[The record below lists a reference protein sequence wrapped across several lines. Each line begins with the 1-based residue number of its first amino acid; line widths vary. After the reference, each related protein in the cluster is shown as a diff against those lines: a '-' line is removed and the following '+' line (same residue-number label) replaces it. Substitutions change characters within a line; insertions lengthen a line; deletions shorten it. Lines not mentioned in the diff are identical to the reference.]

1 MTDITDFSY
10 TRSPRARALIPF
22 GVFLIFYLGLSIWS
36 NDFYKVPMPVAFL
49 VASATAL
56 LLNRKATLK
65 SKIEL
70 FAHGMGDVDIMTMC
84 LIFILAGAFAS
95 TAKAM
100 GAVDATVE
108 LALAVIPPNLL
119 LTGLFVVACFISLAI
134 GTSVGTIAALGSI
147 AVGLSQ
153 SLNVPAGFCLG
164 AVVGGAMFG
173 DNLSMISDTTI
184 AATRT
189 QGVEMHR
196 KFQANLKIAIPA
208 AVLSILLYLCI
219 SPAVRPEALPGD
231 ASWERF
237 AAMLPCISVLVLAL
251 CGMNVMAVLIFGT
264 AFAGVIG
271 MATGHSDF
279 WGFLGA
285 VGAGTLSMSET
296 LVVALL
302 AGGLLKVI
310 RYNGGIAYILQTIE
324 RHIRGRRGGEL
335 GTFLLV
341 SVVNCFTANN
351 TVAIVITGPIARD
364 ISQRYGIPPARTAS
378 ILDSASCIIQG
389 MLPYGAQILTAI
401 GAASA
406 VGLTVSPL
414 EVIRFLGYPYLLGIC
429 LLISIVLDRRPA
441 VMPEPP
447 AQS

>member
-1 MTDITDFSY
+1 MDITNFSHV
-10 TRSPRARALIPF
+10 RAPRARALIPF
-22 GVFLIFYLGLSIWS
+22 GVFIVFYLGLSILS

-49 VASATAL
+49 IASATAL
-56 LLNRKATLK
+56 LLNRRASLK

-70 FAHGMGDVDIMTMC
+70 FAHGMGNVDIMTMC

-100 GAVDATVE
+100 GAVDATVQ

-153 SLNVPAGFCLG
+153 SLHVPPGFCLG

-196 KFQANLKIAIPA
+196 KFQANLKIAVPA
-208 AVLSILLYLCI
+208 AALTVLLYLCM
-219 SPAVRPEALPGD
+219 SPAIRPELAVGG
-231 ASWERF
+231 ASWQRF
-237 AAMLPCISVLVLAL
+237 AAMLPYISVLALAL
-251 CGMNVMAVLIFGT
+251 CGMNVMAVLILGT

-271 MATGHSDF
+271 MLTGSFDL

-285 VGAGTLSMSET
+285 IGSGTLSMSET
-296 LVVALL
+296 LIVALL

-341 SVVNCFTANN
+341 GVVNCFTANN

-364 ISQRYGIPPARTAS
+364 ISKRYGIPAARTAS

-406 VGLTVSPL
+406 VGLAVSPL
-414 EVIRFLGYPYLLGIC
+414 EVIQYLGYPYLLGIC
-429 LLISIVLDRRPA
+429 LLISIVLDRKPGVTPA
-441 VMPEPP
+441 TP
-447 AQS
+447 ARN

>member
-1 MTDITDFSY
+1 MDITDFSH
-10 TRSPRARALIPF
+10 TRAPHARALIPF
-22 GVFLIFYLGLSIWS
+22 GVFLVFYLGLSIWS

-56 LLNRKATLK
+56 LLNRRASLK

-70 FAHGMGDVDIMTMC
+70 FAHGMGDADIMTMC

-95 TAKAM
+95 TARAM
-100 GAVDATVE
+100 GAVDSSVQ

-119 LTGLFVVACFISLAI
+119 LAGLFVVACFISLAV

-147 AVGLSQ
+147 GAGLSET
-153 SLNVPAGFCLG
+153 LAVPPGFCLG
-164 AVVGGAMFG
+164 AIVGGAMFG

-196 KFQANLKIAIPA
+196 KFQANLKIASPA
-208 AVLSILLYLCI
+208 AAATVLLYLLL
-219 SPAVRPEALPGD
+219 SPAVHPDRAVGS
-231 ASWERF
+231 AGWGAF
-237 AAMLPCISVLVLAL
+237 FAMLPYISVLVLAL
-251 CGMNVMAVLIFGT
+251 CGLNVMAVLILGT

-271 MATGHSDF
+271 MANGSFDL

-285 VGAGTLSMSET
+285 LGSGTLSMSET
-296 LVVALL
+296 LIVALL

-310 RYNGGIAYILQTIE
+310 RYNGGIAYLLKTIE
-324 RHIRGRRGGEL
+324 THIRGRRGGEF
-335 GTFLLV
+335 GIFLLV
-341 SVVNCFTANN
+341 GVVNCFTANN

-364 ISQRYGIPPARTAS
+364 ISKRYGIPAARSAS
-378 ILDSASCIIQG
+378 ILDSASCIVQG

-401 GAASA
+401 GAAGA
-406 VGLTVSPL
+406 TGLAVSPL
-414 EVIRFLGYPYLLGIC
+414 EVIRYLGYPYLLGVF
-429 LLISIVLDRRPA
+429 LLVSVFLGRPA
-441 VMPEPP
+441 RSRSVR
-447 AQS
+447 

>member
-1 MTDITDFSY
+1 MMEIEDFD
-10 TRSPRARALIPF
+10 RCREPRARALIPF
-22 GVFLIFYLGLSIWS
+22 GVFLVFYLGISLWAG
-36 NDFYKVPMPVAFL
+36 DFYRVPMPVAFL
-49 VASATAL
+49 VASASAL
-56 LLNRKATLK
+56 VLDHRSSLR
-65 SKIEL
+65 SKVEL
-70 FAHGMGDVDIMTMC
+70 FAHGMGNVDIMTMC
-84 LIFILAGAFAS
+84 LIFILAGAFAGVAS
-95 TAKAM
+95 AM
-100 GAVDATVE
+100 GAVSATVN
-108 LALAVIPPNLL
+108 LALAVIPANLL
-119 LTGLFVVACFISLAI
+119 LAGIFLVGCFISISI
-134 GTSVGTIAALGSI
+134 GTSVGTVVALTPIALGLTGTLEISP
-147 AVGLSQ
+147 GL
-153 SLNVPAGFCLG
+153 CLG

-237 AAMLPCISVLVLAL
+237 AAMLPYISVLVLAL

-414 EVIRFLGYPYLLGIC
+414 EVIRFLGYPYLRGC
-429 LLISIVLDRRPA
+429 HFFC
-441 VMPEPP
+441 PP
-447 AQS
+447 QTLEF